1 MALRLRRGTDAQRQ
15 LITPAQGELIY
26 VTDTTE
32 LYVGD
37 GTTLGGVRITGEV
50 VNQLSQLNDVD
61 AALPQDGDVLSY
73 DSATGD
79 WVAGELPLGDLSNVD
94 LVTVPPTDGSVLSY
108 DTATGGWIAGS
119 ALGLDATIGGLTN
132 VAVAADT
139 ASHQDF
145 LLYNYDNAQWQS
157 TDITNYDF
165 KINIIGNDS
174 TILVNTDTNTF
185 NGNVDGNV
193 YSGATLVL
201 DATAREYNGNV
212 NGNVIGS
219 HTGPVIGDVTGSVF
233 ADNSTLLV
241 DGVAG
246 KFYGELNGTSIGTHN
261 GPVVGRVVGDVEG
274 SVFADDSSLLVD
286 GVNGEIVG
294 NVNALIVD
302 GNTVIGGDLRIGGNA
317 QNAISTID
325 PATTTMLLNTTNSAG
340 EVVMGKPLRIG
351 GTSSGF
357 DNYGFLNIFNEIQN
371 TNALTITH
379 NSESANSVTATIA
392 KSRGTKLA
400 PTVVTSGD
408 TLGAFQAQGYNGSAY
423 RNAGGMAVIA
433 NGTPG
438 AAYVPAK
445 VSLYTAASNGIPTP
459 QFTVDGNGTG
469 TFTGAAQLAVY
480 ADNTA
485 RDAAITS
492 PTAGMLVFN
501 TTNTKFQGY
510 TGSAWVDLN

>member
-94 LVTVPPTDGSVLSY
+94 LVTVAPTDGSVLSY
-108 DTATGGWIAGS
+108 DATAGGWVPAS
-119 ALGLDATIGGLTN
+119 SLGLDASLEGLSDTGVSLASNGDALVYNSVSGFWEAQKIRVSSLFDVELDSNLSNGQVLTYDIVQGNWIAADVSIGG
-132 VAVAADT
+132 
-139 ASHQDF
+139 
-145 LLYNYDNAQWQS
+145 
-157 TDITNYDF
+157 
-165 KINIIGNDS
+165 
-174 TILVNTDTNTF
+174 TF
-185 NGNVDGNV
+185 
-193 YSGATLVL
+193 S
-201 DATAREYNGNV
+201 
-212 NGNVIGS
+212 
-219 HTGPVIGDVTGSVF
+219 GDVTGSVY
-233 ADNSTLLV
+233 ADDSTLLV
-241 DGVAG
+241 DGLAG
-246 KFYGELNGTSIGTHN
+246 IIPAENL
-261 GPVVGRVVGDVEG
+261 VGSAVIDITG
-274 SVFADDSSLLVD
+274 SVFSDDSGLLVDAVNSLITGKVVNIAVETDRLQAGSINVGGDTPNLIITTDDSSTLV
-286 GVNGEIVG
+286 
-294 NVNALIVD
+294 
-302 GNTVIGGDLRIGGNA
+302 
-317 QNAISTID
+317 
-325 PATTTMLLNTTNSAG
+325 LNTTNETG
-340 EVVMGKPLRIG
+340 EIVSGKRLRVG
-351 GTSSGF
+351 GRSSGF
-357 DNYGFLNIFNEIQN
+357 DDQGFLDIYNENEN
-371 TNALTITH
+371 TNAISVFH

-408 TLGAFQAQGYNGSAY
+408 TLGAFQAQGYNGTAY
-423 RNAGGMAVIA
+423 RNAGGMAVVA

-438 AAYVPAK
+438 AAYIPAK
-445 VSLYTAASNGIPTP
+445 VSLYTAASNGIPTS
-459 QFTVDGNGTG
+459 QFSVDSNGTG